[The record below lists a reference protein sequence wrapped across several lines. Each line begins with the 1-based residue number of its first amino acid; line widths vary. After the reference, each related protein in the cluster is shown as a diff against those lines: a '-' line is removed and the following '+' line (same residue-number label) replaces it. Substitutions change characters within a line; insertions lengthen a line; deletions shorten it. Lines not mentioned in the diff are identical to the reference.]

1 MLLQTFLDYLRYE
14 RNASQRTQNEYRDDL
29 IAFRT
34 YFKGLGSDI
43 TWQTVDAD
51 IIRGWMVDMMEKG
64 RKASSVQRRLSAV
77 KSCYRFL
84 LSRGLVEKDPARAL
98 TPPKKERP
106 LPTFVQDDEM
116 DTLLDVSQAF
126 DNSFKGQRDRL
137 IVTMFYETGLRLSEL
152 IGMDVQDVDFI
163 SHNIRVRHGKGNKQR
178 VVPFGEELA
187 GLMRSYLD
195 RRAEQ
200 QAATGTQEPAFFLAR
215 EGKRISPR
223 AVQRMVSE
231 KLGMVTFQQKR
242 SPHVLRHSFATT
254 MLNHDADLESVKELL
269 GHSRLQT
276 TEIYTHITF
285 EELKKVYQDAHP
297 RA

>member
-29 IAFRT
+29 MAFRA
-34 YFKGLGSDI
+34 YFQGLDGEI
-43 TWQTVDAD
+43 TWQTVDTD
-51 IIRGWMVDMMEKG
+51 IIRGWVVDMMEKG
-64 RKASSVQRRLSAV
+64 HKASSVQRRLSAV

-84 LSRGLVEKDPARAL
+84 HSRGLVENNPARAL

-106 LPTFVQDDEM
+106 LPSFMQEDEM
-116 DTLLDVSQAF
+116 DTLLDTSRAF
-126 DNSFKGQRDRL
+126 NDTFKGQRDRL

-152 IGMDVQDVDFI
+152 IGVDVQDIDFI
-163 SHNIRVRHGKGNKQR
+163 TRNLKVRHGKGQKQR
-178 VVPFGEELA
+178 IVPFGEELTH
-187 GLMRSYLD
+187 LMYAYLD
-195 RRAEQ
+195 RRTKLQ
-200 QAATGTQEPAFFLAR
+200 TATGTSETALFLTR

-223 AVQRMVSE
+223 TVQRMVSE
-231 KLGMVTFQQKR
+231 KLGLVTFQQKR
-242 SPHVLRHSFATT
+242 SPHVLRHSFATS

-269 GHSRLQT
+269 GHSKLQT